1 MASTTRSCKAKGKR
15 LQNEVRDFLLEHFT
29 HLEPDDVL
37 STTMGDPGTDIKL
50 SPAARK
56 AFPFSVECKNQQTLS
71 IWQALAQA
79 ARNCKEG
86 TDPALIFKRNHS
98 KTYITLEFSV
108 FLKLFSTEI
117 KSKIE

>member
-56 AFPFSVECKNQQTLS
+56 AFPFSVECKNRQSLN
-71 IWQALAQA
+71 IWAALKQSEA
-79 ARNCKEG
+79 NVKPETTPCV
-86 TDPALIFKRNHS
+86 IFKRNHS
-98 KTYITLEFSV
+98 DTYITMKFDA
-108 FLKLFSTEI
+108 FM
-117 KSKIE
+117 KIYLDKKQEG